1 MSNTTR
7 TVAAKILTTRG
18 WLAGT
23 FVIPRLQQL
32 HEFLNHSAVFTRFTD
47 VHIDGTAPRRVDLA
61 IRNTSI
67 ALVLP
72 NEEPP
77 AEYTVPTQ
85 SHDVLILFEE
95 GELRARIEV
104 LEHANAFEFIV
115 HQNGFITVHSP
126 VFHPRN
132 ELDSPIARGLTT
144 PQTLT
149 SKNVAFVN
157 CQAII
162 GIVVMDLTASAQTA
176 QHEMAGAR

>member
-7 TVAAKILTTRG
+7 TISAKILTTRG

-23 FVIPRLQQL
+23 FVIPRLQLLQ
-32 HEFLNHSAVFTRFTD
+32 EFLNHSAAFTRFTD

-61 IRNTSI
+61 IRKTSI

-85 SHDVLILFEE
+85 SHDVLILLEE
-95 GELRARIEV
+95 GELRARLEV
-104 LEHANAFEFIV
+104 LEHANAFEYII
-115 HQNGFITVHSP
+115 HQDGFITVHAPS
-126 VFHPRN
+126 FHPRKGA
-132 ELDSPIARGLTT
+132 ESVIARGLEA

-162 GIVVMDLTASAQTA
+162 GVVVMDHVASPKAVQP
-176 QHEMAGAR
+176 QMVGAN